1 MYLTEKEIFNQY
13 EALKKTY
20 EYFMEKAVVIK
31 GIKENKFNSLTFI
44 GSGSSYCLSKSGEI
58 SAKMQLGIPAN
69 SLAAGDLML
78 NFSYYDNYIR
88 NTIMI
93 ILTRSGSTSEIML
106 AVKDVKDKFN
116 IPCISI
122 CARNN
127 SDLSNIVDLNLEIPW
142 AFDESVCQTRTVS
155 NLYTANLLLLAIMA
169 NNQMLIKEI
178 KNAIDNGDKFIA
190 QYTDSLKKI
199 AQSSSWN
206 KVVVLADFELQGIAE
221 EGALAFKEISRVP
234 SNYHHI
240 LDVRHGPMVMIDE
253 KTLVIMASSP
263 EGFSYQTDLIND
275 LKGKGAKVVTI
286 GNEDEKYNNV
296 DLHISIP
303 VFQNY
308 SVRGIPFIFV
318 VQAIAYYKAIFKGIN
333 PDVPDGLDPWI
344 KL

>member
-44 GSGSSYCLSKSGEI
+44 GSGSSYCLSKSGEM

-106 AVKDVKDKFN
+106 AVKGVKDKFN

-206 KVVVLADFELQGIAE
+206 KVVVLADSELQGIAE
-221 EGALAFKEISRVP
+221 EGALAFKEISRVT

-296 DLHISIP
+296 DLHITIP

-308 SVRGIPFIFV
+308 GVRGIPFIFV

>member
-1 MYLTEKEIFNQY
+1 MYLIEKELFSQY

-20 EYFMEKAVVIK
+20 EYFMKKAVVIK

-58 SAKMQLGIPAN
+58 SAKMQLGIQAN
-69 SLAAGDLML
+69 SLAAGDLLL
-78 NFSYYDNYIR
+78 NFSHYNNYIR

-106 AVKDVKDKFN
+106 AVKGVKDKFN

-199 AQSSSWN
+199 AQSSSWD
-206 KVVVLADFELQGIAE
+206 KVVVLADSELQGIAE
-221 EGALAFKEISRVP
+221 EGVLAFIEISRVP

-263 EGFSYQTDLIND
+263 ERFSYQTGLINN
-275 LKGKGAKVVTI
+275 LKGKGAKIATI
-286 GNEDEKYNNV
+286 GSKDEKFNNV
-296 DLHISIP
+296 DLHIIVP

-318 VQAIAYYKAIFKGIN
+318 VQAIAYFKAIHKGIN
-333 PDVPDGLDPWI
+333 PDVLDGLDPWI